1 MRKILAVLL
10 LAVGLLSGLSW
21 QNAQAAKD
29 ELTALAIGATA
40 PEFTLPDA
48 DGKSHSLAS
57 LKGKKGT
64 LIFFTSARC
73 PMVVAYHERIQKI
86 AADYKAKGINV
97 IGINS
102 NTTETAAEIKQNIA
116 DKKLAYQVLRDE
128 GSKIADQFNAQ
139 VTPEMY
145 LLDADGKL
153 AYHGGVDDNRSAELV
168 KANYLSAALDAM
180 LAGKPIERAETRAF
194 GCTVKRAS

>member
-1 MRKILAVLL
+1 MRKIPAVLL

-29 ELTALAIGATA
+29 ELTPLAIGATA

-73 PMVVAYHERIQKI
+73 PMVAAYHERIQKL

-102 NTTETAAEIKQNIA
+102 NTTENVAEIKQNIA
-116 DKKLAYQVLRDE
+116 DKKLAYQILRDE
-128 GSKIADQFNAQ
+128 GSKIADQYNAQ

-153 AYHGGVDDNRSAELV
+153 VYHGGVDDNRSAELV

-180 LAGKPIERAETRAF
+180 LDGKPIERAETRAF
-194 GCTVKRAS
+194 G

>member
-1 MRKILAVLL
+1 MRKLLAVLL

-29 ELTALAIGATA
+29 ELTPLAIGATA

-73 PMVVAYHERIQKI
+73 PMVAAYHERIQKL

-102 NTTETAAEIKQNIA
+102 NTTENVAEIKQNIA
-116 DKKLAYQVLRDE
+116 DKKLAYQILRDE
-128 GSKIADQFNAQ
+128 GSKIADQYNAQ

-153 AYHGGVDDNRSAELV
+153 VYHGGVDDNRSAELV

-180 LAGKPIERAETRAF
+180 LAGKPIERSETRAF
-194 GCTVKRAS
+194 G

>member
-1 MRKILAVLL
+1 MKKKLTVLL
-10 LAVGLLSGLSW
+10 LAVGLLSGLYL
-21 QNAQAAKD
+21 QKAQATDEAKP
-29 ELTALAIGATA
+29 LAIGAAA
-40 PEFTLPDA
+40 PQFTLPDA
-48 DGKSHSLAS
+48 NGKSHSLAS

-73 PMVVAYHERIQKI
+73 PMVVAYHERIQQI
-86 AADYKAKGINV
+86 TADYKAKGINV

-102 NTTETAAEIKQNIA
+102 NVTETTEEIKQNVVA
-116 DKKLAYQVLRDE
+116 KKLAYTVLRDE

-153 AYHGGVDDNRSAELV
+153 AYRGGVDDNRSAELV
-168 KANYLSAALDAM
+168 KSTYLRSALDAM
-180 LAGKPIERAETRAF
+180 LTGQPIERAETRAF
-194 GCTVKRAS
+194 GCSVKRAS

>member
-73 PMVVAYHERIQKI
+73 PMVVAYHERIQKL

-102 NTTETAAEIKQNIA
+102 NTTETTAEIKQNIA

-153 AYHGGVDDNRSAELV
+153 VYHGGVDDNRSAELV

-180 LAGKPIERAETRAF
+180 LANKPIERAETRAF
-194 GCTVKRAS
+194 G